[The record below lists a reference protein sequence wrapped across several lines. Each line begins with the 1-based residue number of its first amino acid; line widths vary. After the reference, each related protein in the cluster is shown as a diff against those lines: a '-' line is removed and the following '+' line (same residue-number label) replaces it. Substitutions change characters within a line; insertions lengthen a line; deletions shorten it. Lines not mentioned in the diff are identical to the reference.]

1 MENKDTFIK
10 VELKDSNVTLK
21 DFFPWLNSRE
31 EKNINIKIKEFEI
44 EGKTEY
50 VGVTKNNG

>member
-1 MENKDTFIK
+1 MENKDNFIK

-31 EKNINIKIKEFEI
+31 ESKIPIEIKEFEI
-44 EGKTEY
+44 DGKTEY